1 MGQRQSK
8 VSWGTTLAS
17 PIGRGVGSPNFARLR
32 NARASPNAP
41 APRGNAQF
49 ARFRGLRSQS
59 PSARG
64 EAELERRFL
73 RESKPQTPPRRARW
87 GNDFHWAL
95 GGLFSHNAPTGEAR
109 RWRLFFLC
117 RFERRETAPSRS
129 LSISLSLSLSLF
141 SLSLLSRFSTH
152 DPTLRR
158 EQDNHRTTTKD
169 ARRPTKRRAFR
180 GVSR

>member
-1 MGQRQSK
+1 MGVQIALVWETQGTSQRPRAE
-8 VSWGTTLAS
+8 GIPLAVRRAR
-17 PIGRGVGSPNFARLR
+17 RGGYA
-32 NARASPNAP
+32 
-41 APRGNAQF
+41 GCNAQF

-64 EAELERRFL
+64 KAELERRFL

-109 RWRLFFLC
+109 RGRSSFLC

-129 LSISLSLSLSLF
+129 LSISLSLSLSLV
-141 SLSLLSRFSTH
+141 SLSLLNPRPDPPTIAYALSHQLLQPLRFA
-152 DPTLRR
+152 
-158 EQDNHRTTTKD
+158 NG
-169 ARRPTKRRAFR
+169 A
-180 GVSR
+180 